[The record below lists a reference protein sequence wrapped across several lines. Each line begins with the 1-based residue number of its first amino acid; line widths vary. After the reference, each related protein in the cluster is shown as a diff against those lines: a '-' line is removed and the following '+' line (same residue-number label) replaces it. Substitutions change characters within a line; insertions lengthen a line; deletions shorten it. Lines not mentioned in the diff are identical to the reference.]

1 MILNDGAFCLL
12 LSLTYTIKNLRNPK
26 HLSAKKTCIWMSL
39 RFSVLPICVL
49 FVYVY
54 ICVCLRVFMCLY
66 VWLILII
73 YNIYRVLN
81 IQIIKI
87 PPATTVRR
95 SATCGQSRREP
106 AVLYVYVYTFESSS
120 LSGYFEY
127 WKGLSFYFFFFFRKV
142 RTKQKG
148 DGVSCLDHEDGDT
161 WRRRHREMI
170 VPCP

>member
-39 RFSVLPICVL
+39 RFSVLSICVL
-49 FVYVY
+49 FLYVYV
-54 ICVCLRVFMCLY
+54 CVCLRVFMCLY

-106 AVLYVYVYTFESSS
+106 AVLYTSESSS
-120 LSGYFEY
+120 L
-127 WKGLSFYFFFFFRKV
+127 WILWILKGIFFLFFFRKV
-142 RTKQKG
+142 RTKQKE
-148 DGVSCLDHEDGDT
+148 DGASCLDHEDGDT
-161 WRRRHREMI
+161 WRRRHREII